1 MPPYKGV
8 SQVMEMT
15 SLSSTRSNEKP
26 TSAGSSTDWQKEYA
40 EYLATKEDP
49 LEANVKAGQEKNG
62 DEDWAIQYDQYLQE
76 KYEAEQNENGS
87 NKS

>member
-15 SLSSTRSNEKP
+15 SFSSTRSNEKP
-26 TSAGSSTDWQKEYA
+26 ISTGSSADWQKEYA
-40 EYLATKEDP
+40 EYLATKEES
-49 LEANVKAGQEKNG
+49 LEANTNAVHKKNG
-62 DEDWAIQYDQYLQE
+62 EEDWAVQYDQYLQK
-76 KYEAEQNENGS
+76 KYEAVQNENES